1 MNVKRWELLC
11 LLLVLSLTLSGCV
24 PTPQAMVD
32 DGVTRAMSD
41 VEITSSGT
49 VNSGLLPFEEIKEQN
64 GREIDT
70 VLTGEDGATLTIKA
84 KVIVA
89 QVDEAPL
96 LALKDATVDM
106 ELAKRAFLGERAEE
120 ATISEIYDTP
130 GSIRWEL
137 PPEPGQEWGAC
148 VDWVVYSEN
157 RGARLF
163 YYGNGNSEILTFEEG
178 TAAFDE
184 TACGNLLD
192 DILSQLGLDI
202 SGYTLYQSNKDEET
216 GEYTIW
222 YVPQY
227 GPFPVVPDQAAI
239 AIGGE
244 AVFSKDSLTDFSLVI
259 PKCAVQTGVMD
270 EMLGVDQ
277 ALEVVKAY
285 LGTDLLPRPDKAVE
299 QIMLCN
305 RYVQDQTTGEYSTC
319 PVWMFYMTPDPMQN
333 IDFDD
338 PDLEEKEYLL
348 YDESFVVD
356 ARSGLLEVVS
366 TSMVEVT

>member
-11 LLLVLSLTLSGCV
+11 LLLALTLPLSGCA
-24 PTPQAMVD
+24 PTPQAMED
-32 DGVTRAMSD
+32 NGITRAMTD
-41 VEITSSGT
+41 AEIATSKTIGEER
-49 VNSGLLPFEEIKEQN
+49 LPFKEVKAQN
-64 GREIDT
+64 GRKIDT
-70 VLTGEDGATLTIKA
+70 VLTGENGAVLNIKA
-84 KVIVA
+84 QVSVA

-106 ELAKRAFLGERAEE
+106 EAAKRVFLGERAEE
-120 ATISEIYDTP
+120 AKTVDVYSLPE
-130 GSIRWEL
+130 SVRWEL

-163 YYGNGNSEILTFEEG
+163 YNGNGNSEILTFAEG

-184 TACGNLLD
+184 TACGNMLD

-216 GEYTIW
+216 GEYTIR

-239 AIGGE
+239 AIGGD
-244 AVFSKDSLTDFSLVI
+244 AVFSDSGLMDFSLVI

-277 ALEVVKAY
+277 ALEVTKAY

>member
-1 MNVKRWELLC
+1 MRSRKRVLLG
-11 LLLVLSLTLSGCV
+11 LLAVVILTVSGCRATP
-24 PTPQAMVD
+24 PTVEDQ
-32 DGVTRAMSD
+32 GVTRAMSD
-41 VEITSSGT
+41 VEITSSET
-49 VNSGLLPFEEIKEQN
+49 VNSGLLPFEEIKAQN
-64 GREIDT
+64 GREIDA
-70 VLTGEDGATLTIKA
+70 VLTDENGAVLNIKA
-84 KVIVA
+84 RVTVA

-106 ELAKRAFLGERAEE
+106 ELAKRVFLGERADE
-120 ATISEIYDTP
+120 AKIVDIYSQP
-130 GSIRWEL
+130 ESVRWEL
-137 PPEPGQEWGAC
+137 PPEPGREWGAC
-148 VDWVVYSEN
+148 VDWVVYSEG

-163 YYGNGNSEILTFEEG
+163 YNGDENSEILTFAEG
-178 TAAFDE
+178 TAALDE
-184 TACGNLLD
+184 TACGNMLD

-202 SGYTLYQSNKDEET
+202 SGYTLYQSYKDEDT

-239 AIGGE
+239 AIGGD
-244 AVFSKDSLTDFSLVI
+244 AIFSKDSLTDFSLVI

-277 ALEVVKAY
+277 ALEVAKAY

-319 PVWMFYMTPDPMQN
+319 PVWMFYMTPDPTQN

-366 TSMVEVT
+366 TSMVEVS

>member
-41 VEITSSGT
+41 AEVASSKT
-49 VNSGLLPFEEIKEQN
+49 VGEERLPFKEVKAQN

-70 VLTGEDGATLTIKA
+70 VLTGEDGTTLTIKA
-84 KVIVA
+84 KVTVA

-96 LALKDATVDM
+96 LALKDTTVDM
-106 ELAKRAFLGERAEE
+106 ELAKRVFLGERADE
-120 ATISEIYDTP
+120 AKIVDVYSLPE
-130 GSIRWEL
+130 SVRWEL

-148 VDWVVYSEN
+148 VDWVVYSES

-163 YYGNGNSEILTFEEG
+163 YYGDGSNEILTFAEG
-178 TAAFDE
+178 AGAFYE
-184 TACGNLLD
+184 TACGNMLD
-192 DILSQLGLDI
+192 EILTELELDT

-227 GPFPVVPDQAAI
+227 GPFPVVPDQTAI
-239 AIGGE
+239 AIGGN
-244 AVFSKDSLTDFSLVI
+244 AIFSENGLMDFSLVI
-259 PKCAVQTGVMD
+259 PKYTVQTGVMD

-299 QIMLCN
+299 QIVLCN

-333 IDFDD
+333 TDIDD